1 MTGEDTAGMTG
12 EDTETASMDNIGVYE
27 RLGVRRIINAWGV
40 STELGGWAC
49 TENVTRAMEEA
60 NRSPVEMR
68 ELLQKSG
75 DFIADLLGVEAA
87 FVTSGAAAAQALSAA
102 ACMAGTDPHRIGQLP
117 NTDGMKNEIVIQKR
131 NRYMFDRCYTV
142 TGATLVEAGDDD
154 GTTENHLNAAIGPN
168 TAAVAYY
175 IQPPFDD
182 AIVSLEDTVA
192 LARSR
197 GVVAL
202 ADACSQ
208 IYPLDY
214 FRKCAQSADL
224 VTVGAKYIGAP
235 HSAGF
240 VCGKRDLIEAVSAQ
254 SFVSYHYDGGN
265 AIGRP
270 MKIDRHEII
279 GVVTALED
287 WFTMDHEERFLEYD
301 SRFAVIDDA
310 LRDIDGVSTRLVD
323 IPYYIPQVMYIDLD
337 ESVVGKTADDIHAEL
352 DAGTPRIWVGSVD
365 GSLTVVTNC
374 MTDEE
379 TAFVAERLRE
389 ALGGG

>member
-1 MTGEDTAGMTG
+1 
-12 EDTETASMDNIGVYE
+12 MDNIGVYE

-102 ACMAGTDPHRIGQLP
+102 ACMAGTDPDRIGQLP

-154 GTTENHLNAAIGPN
+154 GTTEDDLNAAIGPN

-182 AIVSLEDTVA
+182 AIVSLEDTIA

-389 ALGGG
+389 ALGSG